1 MSSTI
6 KSIYFLIFEI
16 FIEKIFID
24 KTKFYVTDELTDE
37 ITFIQTIRRW
47 IQFRNRSV
55 LVHRIYKCLD
65 GFSNWCRFIDSLRLS
80 AEVNTPMRGRYWG
93 HENLERI
100 GKVTLVPLNFFSS
113 ISISCFDGSNTFW
126 VGVLITTHWK
136 PIFASQ
142 NFVAAIPDGISVIV
156 TEMLSA

>member
-16 FIEKIFID
+16 FIKKIFID

-55 LVHRIYKCLD
+55 LVDRIYKCLN
-65 GFSNWCRFIDSLRLS
+65 GFSNWCRFIDCLRLS
-80 AEVNTPMRGRYWG
+80 AEANTPMRGRYWG
-93 HENLERI
+93 HVNLEPFEMVI
-100 GKVTLVPLNFFSS
+100 WKVTLVPLNFFSS
-113 ISISCFDGSNTFW
+113 IDISCFAGSKTVW
-126 VGVLITTHWK
+126 VGLSSWCFEHDSLKTHLCK
-136 PIFASQ
+136 PKCCWLLYWDWI
-142 NFVAAIPDGISVIV
+142 
-156 TEMLSA
+156 